1 MSSYRIDLIRM
12 LRMIELY
19 THTNPNVRNGGCRVA
34 RDYLVEYFE
43 KHPELGNP
51 RDQDPEAHLELLASD
66 PEIPV
71 NFRDDLLEFLE
82 RTDYMK
88 IIFGKNNVEDSGE
101 WRVLHWDLN
110 IDDKSIVKEGF
121 TNQQECEEYIKQTVE
136 DAIIWDDR
144 ISILRKHKMN
154 SPVFGQEHKVID
166 VTESIEY
173 NKWQDDE
180 TYTVKNLSE
189 TFIKENVLGKDL
201 DNEIP
206 KALLKEKQQEYGQFS
221 IYKRLKLVND
231 PPWGNW
237 WENVEFQVENI

>member
-1 MSSYRIDLIRM
+1 
-12 LRMIELY
+12 
-19 THTNPNVRNGGCRVA
+19 
-34 RDYLVEYFE
+34 
-43 KHPELGNP
+43 
-51 RDQDPEAHLELLASD
+51 
-66 PEIPV
+66 
-71 NFRDDLLEFLE
+71 
-82 RTDYMK
+82 MK

-136 DAIIWDDR
+136 DEIIWNDR
-144 ISILRKHKMN
+144 IFILKKYKMN
-154 SPVFGQEHKVID
+154 SPVFRQEHKIID